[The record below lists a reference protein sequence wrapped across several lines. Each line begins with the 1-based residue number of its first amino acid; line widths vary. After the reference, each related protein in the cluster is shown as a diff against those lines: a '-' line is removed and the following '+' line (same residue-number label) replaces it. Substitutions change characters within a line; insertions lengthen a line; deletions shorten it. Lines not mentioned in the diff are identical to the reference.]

1 MRGPEY
7 CFAEDLKAGR
17 IQWSILW
24 NRYAGSGALM
34 RATSEHWVVQKWPE
48 EWYAQAQIDL
58 RNGDIELGGL
68 ILKAIRDLRAMNPR
82 VAALRTFF

>member
-7 CFAEDLKAGR
+7 CFADDLKAGR
-17 IQWSILW
+17 IRWSILW
-24 NRYAGSGALM
+24 NGYAACGLLM
-34 RATSEHWVVQKWPE
+34 RATTEDWVAQKPPR

-58 RNGDIELGGL
+58 RNGDVELGGL

-82 VAALRTFF
+82 YPALRTFF